1 MNPSPQDGG
10 SYRRNA
16 DGSLTLLSPTTG
28 ERPCKCRPQSISN
41 DDPALPASPHIEHV
55 DEPVIASTEERTAES
70 GEALPPIESTT
81 TRRKR
86 KE

>member
-1 MNPSPQDGG
+1 MNPNPQDGG

-28 ERPCKCRPQSISN
+28 ERPCKCRPDAAAEAN
-41 DDPALPASPHIEHV
+41 LPAAEPAASPLVGLGAIADAHDAAEAA
-55 DEPVIASTEERTAES
+55 EP
-70 GEALPPIESTT
+70 ESTT